1 MTDTPARKPPRFV
14 LASFPQRY
22 QLPGRP
28 AVASAAVIDAHRQT
42 GFLLGDELTVF
53 ERAMNLQLQVVA
65 ANAKAKGVGALAL
78 LTFWSRTF
86 ALLADACALMT
97 SGSYGSCAPLL
108 RSALDCVAA
117 QRSFIADGFV
127 EYEKWYEGAVAQ
139 EPGRA
144 ALVID
149 IERFRAAGVLVED
162 ESLGLLY
169 RLLSDLSMPH
179 VGGTLFLTAPEAS
192 LQKLPV
198 GFADP
203 AFHLAWAELVT
214 GWLVRLA
221 GLQVETAAASGV
233 FTLGKTLA
241 SDCKAVQRDLQNA
254 LHNAHRCHVEDADGR
269 FVFHN
274 FRRSASGQPKRVI
287 LG

>member
-1 MTDTPARKPPRFV
+1 MTDTPTRKPPRFA
-14 LASFPQRY
+14 LASFPERY
-22 QLPGRP
+22 TLPGRP
-28 AVASAAVIDAHRQT
+28 SVASAAVIDAHRQT
-42 GFLLGDELTVF
+42 GFLLGDEVAVF

-65 ANAKAKGVGALAL
+65 ANAKAKGVPPLAL
-78 LTFWSRTF
+78 FSFWSRTF

-97 SGSYGSCAPLL
+97 AGSYGSCAPVL
-108 RSALDCVAA
+108 RTALDCVAA

-127 EYEKWYEGAVAQ
+127 EYEKWYAGAVTQ

-144 ALVID
+144 SLVID
-149 IERFRAAGVLVED
+149 IERFRAATVIIAD
-162 ESLGLLY
+162 ESLNLLY

-198 GFADP
+198 GFADS

-214 GWLVRLA
+214 GWLLHLA
-221 GLQVETAAASGV
+221 GLQLEAAATSGV
-233 FTLGKTLA
+233 FALDATLA
-241 SDCKAVQRDLQNA
+241 ADCKAIERDIQKA
-254 LHNAHRCHVEDADGR
+254 AHNRRRCYVEDTDGR
-269 FVFHN
+269 FVFQN
-274 FRRSASGQPKRVI
+274 FRRAPTGQPKRVL